1 MGVKDVKVEYKLFGL
16 IPFRWKRTIPEQW
29 NEVTPEQL
37 VTLAKLYLNEIDDGQ
52 MIASFYRI
60 PKWIALRMPPFY
72 QFLLTHELDFIADF
86 KPCNRFMIKKFAGL
100 NAPRPRLEGMTFG
113 QFIFVDTYFEEYATD
128 ANPVSLHKFIASL
141 YTQPKK
147 PFSDKQIIRQSGLIA
162 RQDATEMQAIV
173 INYRL
178 IREWLME
185 AYPVIFSK
193 GKEKEGTKE
202 PVKRNKQGWLD
213 VLDSL
218 VDDDIVNFDKYAKMP
233 LHNVLRYMSKKI
245 KKNAK
250 RPKV

>member
-1 MGVKDVKVEYKLFGL
+1 MKDLVVEYKWLGL

-29 NEVTPEQL
+29 DEVTPQQL
-37 VTLAKLYLNEIDDGQ
+37 ITLAKLYMEEINDMQ
-52 MIASFYRI
+52 TVALFYEI
-60 PKWIALRMPPFY
+60 PKILVRWMPEYYIFT
-72 QFLLTHELDFIADF
+72 LINELDFITDF
-86 KPCNRFMIKKFAGL
+86 KPCNRFMIKKLAGL
-100 NAPRPRLEGMTFG
+100 NAPRPRLDGMSFG
-113 QFIFVDTYFEEYATD
+113 QFIFADTYFEEYAD
-128 ANPVSLHKFIASL
+128 SVNPESLHKFIASL
-141 YTQPKK
+141 YTPPKK
-147 PFSDKQIIRQSGLIA
+147 AFSDKQIPDLA
-162 RQDATEMQAIV
+162 KKVALQDESEIQAIV

-218 VDDDIVNFDKYAKMP
+218 VDDDIVNFDKYAQMP

-245 KKNAK
+245 KENAK

>member
-1 MGVKDVKVEYKLFGL
+1 MKDIKIEYKLLGF
-16 IPFRWKRTIPEQW
+16 IPLRWKRTIPERW
-29 NEVTPEQL
+29 DEVTPEQL
-37 VTLAKLYLNEIDDGQ
+37 ITLSKLYLNEIDDGQ
-52 MIASFYRI
+52 MISLFYRI
-60 PKWIALRMPPFY
+60 PRYIAWRMPPFY
-72 QFLLTHELDFIADF
+72 TFLLTTELDFITDF
-86 KPCNRFMIKKFAGL
+86 KPCNRFMIKRFAGMES
-100 NAPRPRLEGMTFG
+100 PKPRLEGMNFG
-113 QFIFVDTYFEEYATD
+113 QFIFADTYFEEYAD
-128 ANPVSLHKFIASL
+128 SVNPESLHKFIASL
-141 YTQPKK
+141 YTPPKK
-147 PFSDKQIIRQSGLIA
+147 AFSDKQIPNLA
-162 RQDATEMQAIV
+162 KKVALQDESEIQAIV

-218 VDDDIVNFDKYAKMP
+218 VDDDIVNFDKYAQMP

-245 KKNAK
+245 KENAK